1 MESFWYL
8 VKVLPGKERQL
19 EQQFNEEISLG
30 RIPDIKTFVCPVEKQ
45 LKVVNKKK
53 VVRDKV
59 IYTGYLYFESNER
72 LDVDQ
77 LKNLSYLPGIMG
89 ILGDRT
95 PVLIRDVEMKKV
107 LKSENEEV
115 LKNDTIYRKGELI
128 KITDGPF
135 KTFEGHISEI
145 RDEKVDVEVTIFGR
159 VTNVNLDIF
168 QIEKYV

>member
-19 EQQFNEEISLG
+19 EQQFNEEIALG

-115 LKNDTIYRKGELI
+115 LKNDIIYRKGELI

>member
-145 RDEKVDVEVTIFGR
+145 RDEKIDVEVTIFGR

>member
-115 LKNDTIYRKGELI
+115 LKNDIIYRKGELI

>member
-115 LKNDTIYRKGELI
+115 LKNDTIYRKCELI

>member
-72 LDVDQ
+72 LDADQ

-115 LKNDTIYRKGELI
+115 LKNDIIYRKGELI

>member
-115 LKNDTIYRKGELI
+115 LKNDITYRKGELI

>member
-45 LKVVNKKK
+45 LKGVNKKK

-145 RDEKVDVEVTIFGR
+145 RDEKIDVEVTIFGR

>member
-1 MESFWYL
+1 
-8 VKVLPGKERQL
+8 
-19 EQQFNEEISLG
+19 
-30 RIPDIKTFVCPVEKQ
+30 
-45 LKVVNKKK
+45 
-53 VVRDKV
+53 
-59 IYTGYLYFESNER
+59 
-72 LDVDQ
+72 
-77 LKNLSYLPGIMG
+77 MG

>member
-1 MESFWYL
+1 M
-8 VKVLPGKERQL
+8 PGKERQL

>member
-77 LKNLSYLPGIMG
+77 LKNLSHLPGIMG

-145 RDEKVDVEVTIFGR
+145 RDEKIDVEVTIFGR

>member
-59 IYTGYLYFESNER
+59 IYTGYLYFESNEP
-72 LDVDQ
+72 LDADQ

-115 LKNDTIYRKGELI
+115 LKNDIIYRKGELI